1 MDSASLESIL
11 WNECKQRATGGREVV
26 PVLNSA
32 SGGSIDSSGVLWMR
46 NKKLISRAAISLGI
60 MMALGVVMLGPW
72 STSQGGDAPSPK
84 VGPTPSARSSGSHD
98 ESYPSPIAL
107 AVSADGTR
115 LLVANQGTGTVA
127 LLDPK
132 SARLLHEIKTGDKP
146 AGVALS
152 RDGRRGVVTHWFG
165 YDLAVLEIKNDKLAV
180 VDRIEVGPEPRGV
193 AIAADGATAFV
204 AVGVSNE
211 LVRVDLNTRKITGR
225 LTVGREPRGIAL
237 SPDGT
242 RLLVGN
248 ARAQSV
254 SVIDAAAW
262 SVLKTIPIDGDNLRQ
277 VTISAD
283 GKTGYIANMRN
294 RMSPTT
300 KNNIDLGWVL
310 GQRLTRVPLD
320 GTVSYDTVS
329 LDTQGKAVSDAHG
342 VAVSRDMKYVAISC
356 GGTHEV
362 IIFRTDLKPL
372 PWRPNSSR
380 DLIAPEL
387 LKKDGRFRRVPLGG
401 RPTELAFAP
410 GGSMLYV
417 ANYLA
422 DTIQVVDA
430 ESAKLVGTIALGGPK
445 TVSLA
450 RQGEIVF
457 HDAVYSHNQWY
468 SCNTCHSDGHTNGLD
483 FDTLNDGRQDNS
495 ALHKRSRKKV
505 PTLRRVTKTEPWTW
519 HGWQTNLDDSMV
531 ESFTKSMQG
540 RKPKPEDV
548 KALVAFL
555 DTLDYPRNPYRA
567 PDGSLTPAAKRGQG
581 VFRSAKAGCNSC
593 HGGPE
598 FTDGRIHEAGL
609 EERDDAYR
617 GYNPPSLRGVYDKD
631 PYLHD
636 GRSKT
641 LREAL
646 SGPHS
651 AENGIGLD
659 QLSAQELD
667 DLIAYLKSL

>member
-1 MDSASLESIL
+1 MA
-11 WNECKQRATGGREVV
+11 
-26 PVLNSA
+26 
-32 SGGSIDSSGVLWMR
+32 M
-46 NKKLISRAAISLGI
+46 SLGI
-60 MMALGVVMLGPW
+60 MMVLGVAVLSPW
-72 STSQGGDAPSPK
+72 SISHGGDAPGPSLSP
-84 VGPTPSARSSGSHD
+84 TRTASSSGSHD
-98 ESYPSPIAL
+98 ESYRSPIDL

-115 LLVANQGTGTVA
+115 LLVANQGAGTVA
-127 LLDPK
+127 LVDTK
-132 SARLLHEIKTGDKP
+132 SARVLHEIKTGEKP

-152 RDGRRGVVTHWFG
+152 RDGRRGVVTHWYG
-165 YDLAVLEIKNDKLAV
+165 YDLAVLDLKDDKLAV
-180 VDRIEVGPEPRGV
+180 VARIEVGPEPRGV
-193 AIAADGATAFV
+193 AITAEGAIAFV
-204 AVGVSNE
+204 AVGISND
-211 LVRVDLNTRKITGR
+211 VARVDLNSRKVTGR
-225 LTVGREPRGIAL
+225 LPVGREPRGIAL
-237 SPDGT
+237 SPDGS

-248 ARAQSV
+248 ARSQSV
-254 SVIDAAAW
+254 SVIDSRAW

-294 RMSPTT
+294 RTSPTT

-310 GQRLTRVPLD
+310 GQRLTQVPLDD
-320 GTVSYDTVS
+320 GTVSYATIS
-329 LDTQGKAVSDAHG
+329 LDTQGKAASDAHG
-342 VAVSRDMKYVAISC
+342 VAISRDRKYVAISC

-362 IIFRTDLKPL
+362 MIFRTDLKPL

-387 LKKDGRFRRVPLGG
+387 LKKDGRFRRVALGG

-410 GGSMLYV
+410 NGSTLYV

-430 ESAKLVGTIALGGPK
+430 ESAKLIGTIALGGPK
-445 TVSLA
+445 TISLV
-450 RQGEIVF
+450 RLGEILF
-457 HDAVYSHNQWY
+457 HDAAYSHNEWY

-495 ALHKRSRKKV
+495 TFHKRSRKKV
-505 PTLRRVTKTEPWTW
+505 PTLRRVTKTQPWTW
-519 HGWQTNLDDSMV
+519 HGWQTSLDDSMV
-531 ESFTKSMQG
+531 ESVTKSMQG

-548 KALVAFL
+548 KAMVAFL
-555 DTLDYPRNPYRA
+555 DTLEYPKNPYCE
-567 PDGSLTPAAKRGQG
+567 PDGGLTPAAKRGQA
-581 VFRSAKAGCNSC
+581 VFRSAKAACNSC

-598 FTDGRIHEAGL
+598 FTDGKIHEAGL
-609 EERDDAYR
+609 EEPDDVYR

-659 QLSAQELD
+659 QLTAQELD
-667 DLIAYLKSL
+667 DLIAYVKSL